1 MPSYGHARYV
11 RQAVESVIAQTWT
24 DWELIIVD
32 DLSPDESWEIIQ
44 GSQDSRIRAVQNAVN
59 QGTYATLQS
68 ALGLAKGDLIAV
80 LNSDDFWEPTKLEVQ
95 VQALADHPQA
105 TFCFVRGWTADENG
119 RISQEDDPHGDW
131 PVGARDYLPWLV
143 YENRILA
150 SGVVF
155 RREGLRFQEQAR
167 YSGDWLALLEAAQ
180 RGPGVGLSER
190 LTAWRIHGHNTFSR
204 SKGQVQ
210 EEIAVREA
218 IAEHFAH
225 RTELRSGLGRNLHSL
240 MTLYLQTDAVSA
252 ARALV
257 PQVLRSYPDR
267 VGGLRRCLLCFAP
280 DGLRKRR
287 LVWHDSLSDLPP
299 APDNLL

>member
-1 MPSYGHARYV
+1 MPSYGHAHFV
-11 RQAVESVIAQTWT
+11 RQAVESVIAQTWS

-44 GSQDSRIRAVQNAVN
+44 GFQDSRIRAVQNQVN
-59 QGTYATLQS
+59 KGTYATLQS
-68 ALGLAKGDLIAV
+68 ALGVAKGELIAV

-155 RREGLRFQEQAR
+155 RREGLRFQEQSR

-218 IAEHFAH
+218 IADHFGA
-225 RTELRSGLGRNLHSL
+225 RSELRSGLARNLHSL
-240 MTLYLQTDAVSA
+240 MTLYLQTGAVSA
-252 ARALV
+252 ARVLV
-257 PQVLRSYPDR
+257 LPVLRAYPDR
-267 VGGLRRCLLCFAP
+267 FGGLRRCLLCYAP
-280 DGLRKRR
+280 EGVRNRR
-287 LVWHDSLSDLPP
+287 LGWHGSLSDLPP
-299 APDNLL
+299 APNNLL